1 MFNRLFRPFVT
12 SGRPVRQAMP
22 GPLQDLVDAYAPI
35 RHDPLPRNSGYV
47 LITSRENEDEAYLGR
62 NLEFDSNRGLFGRGQ
77 PERVILDGHVIY
89 ETQLRNTS
97 KSKLKSH
104 FMDLYRIKRVSH
116 AQVADIIAED
126 DDVEMYGQTEKMNQ
140 AFDREFDELRAE
152 MEAEYAERFEEDF
165 RNRRAFP
172 IFALPHWLD
181 QNQGVL
187 TKKSSASKTQYN
199 RLKAI
204 FENAQTDLP
213 VLLHKLLKAHDAV
226 RKELGLE
233 VVYGFV
239 PLNEYGIDKMIT
251 KMQVDENID
260 LSYLEVE
267 QIVKAVDSH
276 DNISKEYGIS
286 KEQVYL
292 IKANFR

>member
-12 SGRPVRQAMP
+12 SGRPIRQAMP

-47 LITSRENEDEAYLGR
+47 LITSRDNEDEAYLGR

-104 FMDLYRIKRVSH
+104 FMDLYRISRVSH

-126 DDVEMYGQTEKMNQ
+126 DDVEMFGQTEKMNQ

-152 MEAEYAERFEEDF
+152 MEMEYAERFEEDYQE
-165 RNRRAFP
+165 R
-172 IFALPHWLD
+172 FAQEYPGKFSADFEKHYTDMVQDELD
-181 QNQGVL
+181 DSVE
-187 TKKSSASKTQYN
+187 SH
-199 RLKAI
+199 
-204 FENAQTDLP
+204 EDLY
-213 VLLHKLLKAHDAV
+213 H
-226 RKELGLE
+226 
-233 VVYGFV
+233 
-239 PLNEYGIDKMIT
+239 EY
-251 KMQVDENID
+251 
-260 LSYLEVE
+260 
-267 QIVKAVDSH
+267 IVTPKH
-276 DNISKEYGIS
+276 IRYK
-286 KEQVYL
+286 
-292 IKANFR
+292 R